1 MSKVSPFLG
10 AALSALAISC
20 TLQVRAQDAVP
31 YKDVKSTHWA
41 YDAVV
46 RLQEKGI
53 LVGYPDHY
61 FRGQQTRTRYEFAV
75 ALDRILSRILKDVA
89 EARATTPGTPGPD
102 GKNGSNGVD
111 GKDGKD
117 GSPGMTP
124 EEVAELK
131 RLTNEFKAELARL
144 GTNLKAVND
153 RLDSLATQVAA
164 INRRLDKQIQFGGAL
179 FTGFRVDRSR
189 NGFADYSGAGRGPN
203 NSLVGN
209 VSSTN
214 DFHLNGKA
222 NLSGGVKANFDIA
235 FTNYLNYRGG
245 TDSLSAGAVATP
257 NAGGRANGTYVNEA
271 NLVIPIGSV
280 GSNTQLKIGRF
291 REQNTP
297 LTFWKPDYDAYFNL
311 PWYDDGTY
319 VQDGFDIS
327 SKFGSATTKL
337 FAGSFSS
344 VTGSGTTVNR
354 PNVGAV
360 TNTDFRQGKPIG
372 FDNNGAIS
380 ANQVA
385 GVHIGVP
392 LLKYGELGLSLVDFS
407 QSGGATGGNLG
418 YGNVVVYGANVK
430 LNAIGRLNISGE
442 ASKSVLQNDLQNG
455 VPNVSNDDNN
465 AFTAN
470 VGYNSGPI
478 KTTVGYQY
486 IDPKFSAPG
495 YWNKVGNWYNPTNVA
510 GPFARIDYD
519 FSKKIGFNVGAD
531 FLEGARNRPG
541 FSKGTNIFR
550 ALGGVKY
557 HLSKQFDLSADYE
570 GVFYSLSAS
579 SSVSGRRSKPI
590 EQYLTFGAGVN
601 LAGNTVLK
609 LAYQILTTTD
619 AGGGFGGANSNASS
633 LTTQVAVHF

>member
-1 MSKVSPFLG
+1 MSKVTPFLG

-20 TLQVRAQDAVP
+20 TIQVRAQDAVP

-46 RLQEKGI
+46 RLQAKGI

-61 FRGQQTRTRYEFAV
+61 FRGQETRTRYEFAV
-75 ALDRILSRILKDVA
+75 AIDRILSQILKDAAAGRAVA
-89 EARATTPGTPGPD
+89 PGTPGPD
-102 GKNGSNGVD
+102 GKNGNNGVD
-111 GKDGKD
+111 GKDG
-117 GSPGMTP
+117 SPGIPP
-124 EEVAELK
+124 EEVADLK
-131 RLTNEFKAELARL
+131 RLANEFKAELARL
-144 GTNLKAVND
+144 GTNMKAVND

-164 INRRLDKQIQFGGAL
+164 INRRLDKMIQFGGSL
-179 FTGFRVDRSR
+179 FTGFRVDKSR

-209 VSSTN
+209 VTSVQ
-214 DFHLNGKA
+214 DLHLNGRA
-222 NLSGGVKANFDIA
+222 NLNGGVKANFDVA
-235 FTNYLNYRGG
+235 FSNYLSYRGG
-245 TDSLSAGAVATP
+245 QDALSADSFATP
-257 NAGGRANGTYVNEA
+257 NTNRLAQTFVYEA
-271 NLVIPIGSV
+271 NLVIPIGAV
-280 GSNTQLKIGRF
+280 GANTQLKIGRF

-311 PWYDDGTY
+311 PTYDDGTY

-344 VTGSGTTVNR
+344 VTSNLGTINR
-354 PNVGAV
+354 PNVGAN

-407 QSGGATGGNLG
+407 QSGGATNGNPG

-442 ASKSVLQNDLQNG
+442 ASKSVLQNDIQNG

-495 YWNKVGNWYNPTNVA
+495 YWNKIGNWYNPTNVA
-510 GPFARIDYD
+510 GPFARVDYD
-519 FSKKIGFNVGAD
+519 FSKKIGLNVGAD

-541 FSKGTNIFR
+541 FTKGTNIFR

-570 GVFYSLSAS
+570 GVFYSLSAA

-609 LAYQILTTTD
+609 LAYQILTVTD